1 MPPEVA
7 EFAQITDGEWPHPVT
22 GRKPNEAE
30 LRGALQ
36 ALLTRQCI
44 YSYTPGLSRAYDL
57 IRQYSP
63 FFKNFYGSLGYNLV
77 VSPRDQMVALQV
89 PIGETRYDAM
99 YERLRKDETIVLLA
113 LRLMWGEA
121 ISSQDIAEGGIY
133 ETTTSELID
142 RIKTITQQNPPSEA
156 RLDEML
162 RLFSRHGAV
171 RTGEKDRIEK
181 VSPITILPGIQILV
195 PDGYVGDLLLW
206 STQPPEEDRDFKQLA
221 EPDDD
226 VDEDN

>member
-7 EFAQITDGEWPHPVT
+7 EFSEIIEGEWPHPVT
-22 GRKPNEAE
+22 GRRPNEAE

-44 YSYTPGLSRAYDL
+44 YSSTPGLSRTYDL
-57 IRQYSP
+57 IRQYAP
-63 FFKNFYGSLGYNLV
+63 FFKNFFGSLGYNLV

-89 PIGETRYDAM
+89 PIGETRYDAV

-121 ISSQDIAEGGIY
+121 ISGQDISEGGIY

-142 RIKTITQQNPPSEA
+142 RIKTITQQNPPTEA
-156 RLDEML
+156 RLDDILRML
-162 RLFSRHGAV
+162 ARHGAV
-171 RTGEKDRIEK
+171 RIGEKDRIEK
-181 VSPITILPGIQILV
+181 VSPIMILPGVSVLV
-195 PDGYVGDLLLW
+195 PDGYVNDLLLW
-206 STQPPEEDRDFKQLA
+206 SAQPPEEDRDFKRLA

-226 VDEDN
+226 IEEED